1 MKISFHGAC
10 GEVTGSCTLV
20 ETYKYKF
27 LVDCGSF
34 QGEQFSSNKN
44 TEKFLF
50 DATSIDFLLLTH
62 SHLDHCGR
70 IPKLVKSGFKG
81 KIYCTKATKEITKL
95 ILEDASRIMSEN
107 MKQNRDLIMDKQEIE
122 LLMKQFECY
131 DYNQEF
137 EINKDTKVIFKDA
150 GHILGSASI
159 MINVN
164 DTGVNKKILFS
175 GDIGNPPAP
184 IIKDTEFFE
193 GTDAVIIESTYGGLI
208 HEEKK
213 LGIKAIKDTIIEI
226 IKTNGVLI
234 IPVFAVER
242 SQEILYILNDMVE
255 NNLIPK
261 VNMFFDS
268 PMGIRAIDIYKKYT
282 NLFDDEAKKLI
293 LSGDDIFLFKNMEY
307 TLDKESSKKINFTRA
322 PKIILAGSGM
332 CNGGRVLYHL
342 KFNLANEKTHVM
354 ILSYQAKGTLGRE
367 LFDGEKQVII
377 EDVPI
382 DVNAKILSFGCFSS
396 HADNEKLM
404 EYILKLKNPAPKNIF
419 INHGEE
425 DRSTELKKSLENKI
439 SSNIHIAEHNIIY
452 EI

>member
-10 GEVTGSCTLV
+10 GEVTGSCTLI
-20 ETYKYKF
+20 ETDKYRF

-34 QGEQFSSNKN
+34 QGEEFSSNKN
-44 TEKFLF
+44 TEKFSF
-50 DATSIDFLLLTH
+50 DAKSIDFLLLTH

-81 KIYCTKATKEITKL
+81 KIYSTHATKEISKL
-95 ILEDASRIMSEN
+95 ILEDASRVMSEN
-107 MKQNRDLIMDKQEIE
+107 MKQNRDLIMDEHEIE
-122 LLMKQFECY
+122 VLMKQFECY

-137 EINKDTKVIFKDA
+137 DINKETKAIFKDA

-159 MINVN
+159 MVEIN
-164 DTGVNKKILFS
+164 DSGKNKKILFS
-175 GDIGNPPAP
+175 GDIGNPPTP

-193 GTDAVIIESTYGGLI
+193 GADTVIIESTYGGLI
-208 HEEKK
+208 HEKK
-213 LGIKAIKDTIIEI
+213 EIGIQAIKNAILETI
-226 IKTNGVLI
+226 KNSGVLI

-255 NNLIPK
+255 NNLIPR

-293 LSGDDIFLFKNMEY
+293 LGGDDIFLFKNMEY
-307 TLDKESSKKINFTRA
+307 TLDRESSKKINFTRP

-342 KFNLANEKTHVM
+342 KFNLSNKKNHVM
-354 ILSYQAKGTLGRE
+354 ILSYQAKGTLGRK

-377 EDVPI
+377 EDTPI
-382 DVNAKILSFGCFSS
+382 DVNAKISSFGCFSS
-396 HADNEKLM
+396 HADNEKLVNWIM
-404 EYILKLKNPAPKNIF
+404 KLENPVPKNIF

-425 DRSTELKKSLENKI
+425 EKSTELKKSLENKI
-439 SSNIHIAEHNIIY
+439 SSNIRIAEHGISY